1 MKKESSRLR
10 RYRIP
15 VMAATLL
22 ILAAASLVWQ
32 QRDASA
38 QGGQTTIVTVA
49 GGGFAGSVPANQ
61 APMVLP
67 SIVARDPGRG
77 FYVVDNLNQGPVI
90 RFVNTSS
97 NPLTLAG
104 AVDPAQ

>member
-1 MKKESSRLR
+1 
-10 RYRIP
+10 
-15 VMAATLL
+15 MAATLL

-38 QGGQTTIVTVA
+38 QSRQTTIVTVA
-49 GGGFAGSVPANQ
+49 GGGFAGSFHNQ

-97 NPLTLAG
+97 NPLTSLEP
-104 AVDPAQ
+104 DRAQ